1 MHGRGRKINP
11 EKNYAAAKDFATG
24 KKVGRPKQKFVWD
37 VIEIKP
43 LPHTPL
49 AVGDKLIHGTV
60 IAVDMLEYTLGISG
74 HWVKVNALK

>member
-1 MHGRGRKINP
+1 MHGRGRKLNQT
-11 EKNYAAAKDFATG
+11 KNYVAAADFAAG

-37 VIEIKP
+37 VTEIKP

-60 IAVDMLEYTLGISG
+60 IAVDMLGCTLGISG
-74 HWVKVNALK
+74 HWERANVSK

>member
-1 MHGRGRKINP
+1 MHGRGRKLNQT
-11 EKNYAAAKDFATG
+11 KNYVAAADFAAG

-37 VIEIKP
+37 VTEIKP

-74 HWVKVNALK
+74 HWERANVSK